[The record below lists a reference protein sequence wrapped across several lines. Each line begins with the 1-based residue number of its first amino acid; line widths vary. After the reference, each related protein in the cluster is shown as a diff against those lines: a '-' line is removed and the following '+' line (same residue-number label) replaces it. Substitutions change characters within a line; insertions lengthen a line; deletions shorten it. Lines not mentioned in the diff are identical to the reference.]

1 MGPLQLR
8 TAAHHSTRRALGV
21 VAALQPPRAYA
32 YACMLRYGSS
42 SSTCTGA
49 RCARAHVTKTNQQD
63 HTPRLHRICFNN
75 GGGAAGEWVHHDH
88 ESPAVYVRRVFRLVI
103 VDQGGRQLYFSLS
116 NQRVV
121 LFLSARTSTRHQAS
135 VYTRAAQTTPSLHPV
150 RTHVQH
156 ASMYIL
162 HLHVVKPFMF

>member
-1 MGPLQLR
+1 MMGALQLR

-103 VDQGGRQLYFSLS
+103 VDRACQTPKDTPSIPP
-116 NQRVV
+116 
-121 LFLSARTSTRHQAS
+121 
-135 VYTRAAQTTPSLHPV
+135 VYTC
-150 RTHVQH
+150 
-156 ASMYIL
+156 SMYIL